1 MKYKEL
7 IHLLLY
13 RFGAG
18 RPRTAE
24 FTCEGVIALFRQQQ
38 PHTPY
43 ERIRQHVKTD
53 LYRLYKMGL
62 LTRKRG
68 KRRPRRRGRPPYVY
82 SFTEKGLDYVAWCH
96 GDTLKD
102 VQKCPICEVPIDVSG
117 LRRGQRFRCPSCST
131 EVKKN
136 PREVFKVPYPSPLKL
151 PSKEQDYTDESRM
164 WDLNIIG
171 SLAQYIVNNVSNPD
185 AVNAAGNVWVRE
197 MMKYY
202 GKRSKAID
210 LVTAASVAKL
220 NTPPMI
226 YIWERRPMLGKD
238 GQPIMDEGKAL
249 YEERLVPQVLI
260 WDRQLQTHVWKKL
273 G

>member
-1 MKYKEL
+1 M
-7 IHLLLY
+7 
-13 RFGAG
+13 
-18 RPRTAE
+18 
-24 FTCEGVIALFRQQQ
+24 
-38 PHTPY
+38 
-43 ERIRQHVKTD
+43 
-53 LYRLYKMGL
+53 
-62 LTRKRG
+62 
-68 KRRPRRRGRPPYVY
+68 
-82 SFTEKGLDYVAWCH
+82 
-96 GDTLKD
+96 
-102 VQKCPICEVPIDVSG
+102 
-117 LRRGQRFRCPSCST
+117 
-131 EVKKN
+131 
-136 PREVFKVPYPSPLKL
+136 KL